1 MELLDNVR
9 NTRILLELKRVYS
22 AQVKVYAYI
31 ILHDLQV
38 GKSAI
43 TFMSHNLDDIDM
55 VFKKIADNLNS
66 SVHTE
71 EMRMRWFTALCCVKN
86 SFSTMDDMLYCA
98 EQTFEDTGYNSSAVY
113 AEYVEMLKVATEQAQ
128 KSIDAITNQFEEVY
142 R

>member
-1 MELLDNVR
+1 MELLDDVR

-43 TFMSHNLDDIDM
+43 TFMSRNLNDIDM
-55 VFKKIADNLNS
+55 AFKKISDNLNS

-86 SFSTMDDMLYCA
+86 SFSTMDDMLYSA

-113 AEYVEMLKVATEQAQ
+113 AEYVEMLKVAIEKAQ
-128 KSIDAITNQFEEVY
+128 KSMDVITNQFEEVY

>member
-1 MELLDNVR
+1 MGLLDNVR
-9 NTRILLELKRVYS
+9 NTRILLELKRVYF
-22 AQVKVYAYI
+22 AQAKVYAYI

-38 GKSAI
+38 GKTAI
-43 TFMSHNLDDIDM
+43 TFMSRNLNDVNM
-55 VFKKIADNLNS
+55 AFKKISDDLNS

-71 EMRMRWFTALCCVKN
+71 KMRMRWFTALCCVKN

-98 EQTFEDTGYNSSAVY
+98 EQTFEDSEYGSSAVY
-113 AEYVEMLKVATEQAQ
+113 MEYVEMLKAAIERAQ

>member
-9 NTRILLELKRVYS
+9 NTRILLELKRVHS

-43 TFMSHNLDDIDM
+43 TFMSRNLDDVNM
-55 VFKKIADNLNS
+55 VFKKISDNLNS

-71 EMRMRWFTALCCVKN
+71 EMRMHWFTALCCVKN

-98 EQTFEDTGYNSSAVY
+98 EQTFEDSEYGSSAVY
-113 AEYVEMLKVATEQAQ
+113 TEYVEMLKAAIEQAQ
-128 KSIDAITNQFEEVY
+128 KSIDVITNQFEEVY

>member
-9 NTRILLELKRVYS
+9 NARILLELKRTYS

-38 GKSAI
+38 GKSAT

-55 VFKKIADNLNS
+55 VFKKISDNLNS

-86 SFSTMDDMLYCA
+86 SFSTMDDMLYCV
-98 EQTFEDTGYNSSAVY
+98 EQTCEDSEYGSSVVY
-113 AEYVEMLKVATEQAQ
+113 AEYVEMLKVAIEQTQ
-128 KSIDAITNQFEEVY
+128 KSIDAIANQFEEVY

>member
-38 GKSAI
+38 GKSAT
-43 TFMSHNLDDIDM
+43 TFMSRNLDDIDM
-55 VFKKIADNLNS
+55 VFKKISDNLNS

-71 EMRMRWFTALCCVKN
+71 EMRMRWFTAICCVKN
-86 SFSTMDDMLYCA
+86 SFSTMDDMLYSA
-98 EQTFEDTGYNSSAVY
+98 EHTCEDFEHGSSAVY

-128 KSIDAITNQFEEVY
+128 KSIDAINNQFEEVY

>member
-1 MELLDNVR
+1 M
-9 NTRILLELKRVYS
+9 LELKRVYS

-43 TFMSHNLDDIDM
+43 TFMSRNLDDVNM
-55 VFKKIADNLNS
+55 VFKKISDNLNS

-71 EMRMRWFTALCCVKN
+71 EMRMHWFTALCCVKN

-113 AEYVEMLKVATEQAQ
+113 AEYVEMLKVAIEQAQ
-128 KSIDAITNQFEEVY
+128 KSIDAIANQFEEVY

>member
-1 MELLDNVR
+1 MEPLDNVR

-31 ILHDLQV
+31 ILHNLQV

-55 VFKKIADNLNS
+55 AFKKISDNLNS

-98 EQTFEDTGYNSSAVY
+98 EQTCEDSEYGPSAVY
-113 AEYVEMLKVATEQAQ
+113 AEYVEMLKVAIEQAQ
-128 KSIDAITNQFEEVY
+128 KSIDAIANQFEEVY

>member
-9 NTRILLELKRVYS
+9 NTRVLLELKRVYS

-43 TFMSHNLDDIDM
+43 TFMSRNLDDIDM
-55 VFKKIADNLNS
+55 VFKKISDNLNS

-71 EMRMRWFTALCCVKN
+71 EMRMHWFTALCCVKN

-113 AEYVEMLKVATEQAQ
+113 AEYVEMLKVAIEKAQ

-142 R
+142 Q

>member
-38 GKSAI
+38 GKSAT
-43 TFMSHNLDDIDM
+43 TFMSRNLDDIDM
-55 VFKKIADNLNS
+55 AFKKISDNLNS

-86 SFSTMDDMLYCA
+86 SFSTMKEMLYSA

-113 AEYVEMLKVATEQAQ
+113 AEYVEMLKVAIEKAQ